1 MEINKEV
8 DKKIFFNLSPT
19 SINTFYQ
26 SPLLFYLRYISKV
39 PDDTKVPVCYGLS
52 GNIVHDCLQKYANKD
67 LNRQNIFSH
76 FSNQWL
82 NKNLHNHKD
91 LKNEVLSQEEYILAL
106 IKGID
111 IVDEHSE
118 HVCEETIS
126 FPFVENENITIGLKG
141 IIDLQAKQKSNSEV
155 IVIDYKTS
163 NSMNS
168 GKDFER
174 QALFYNYLVHKKGR
188 SLPKKTV
195 FKYLKLGAEKV
206 YSFSQE
212 DVELFEEEL
221 RSIAEQIFEY
231 GTDIGKYPVGNIND
245 IFNSKKEA
253 CIKEIIR
260 RNGFY
265 DSEAFVH
272 AMF

>member
-206 YSFSQE
+206 YAFSQE
-212 DVELFEEEL
+212 DIELFEEEL
-221 RSIAEQIFEY
+221 GSIAEQIFEY

-253 CIKEIIR
+253 CIKEI
-260 RNGFY
+260 
-265 DSEAFVH
+265 
-272 AMF
+272 